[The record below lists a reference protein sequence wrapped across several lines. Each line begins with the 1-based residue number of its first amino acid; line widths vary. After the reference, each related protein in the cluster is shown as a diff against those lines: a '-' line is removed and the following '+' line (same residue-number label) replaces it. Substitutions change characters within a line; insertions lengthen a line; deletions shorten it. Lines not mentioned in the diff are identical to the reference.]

1 MSGKRQSAMFTLHSM
16 SGIGSG
22 DNDNDFL
29 PRPDDQL
36 QKARWSDRGNSAT
49 TGSTAKTAAV
59 EVLRLPKKYTL
70 TTTAKIQNFKFCII
84 NINV

>member
-1 MSGKRQSAMFTLHSM
+1 M

-36 QKARWSDRGNSAT
+36 QNTRWSNLVTDAT
-49 TGSTAKTAAV
+49 TGGTVKTAV
-59 EVLRLPKKYTL
+59 EVLVEVTNKAYTE
-70 TTTAKIQNFKFCII
+70 NR
-84 NINV
+84 